1 MHLRLAILAVL
12 RLEPQSLGLLAPV
25 CSSMGWLVSSL
36 SKRSFVCPLGDPSV
50 DFVSAGNLLALR
62 PLSMVSGSKIWVL
75 CAHIGVWVLIY
86 IILYYIILYIYI
98 YILYYY
104 TVLYYIILY
113 YILYYIKHIFYY
125 IILCF
130 NTKPGV
136 GFLKPCPPG
145 QSSYAGYWLHWAMCS
160 FWNSHVG
167 RISAISHSGDT
178 FASTLPWILGSKTM
192 SPCFESCIFYS
203 PEYRLRN
210 TITQKKPTTF
220 GISSAC
226 LAS

>member
-62 PLSMVSGSKIWVL
+62 PLSMVSGSKILGSMCPYWRVGFDL
-75 CAHIGVWVLIY
+75 YYTILHYIIY
-86 IILYYIILYIYI
+86 IYYTIILYYTILYYII
-98 YILYYY
+98 YY
-104 TVLYYIILY
+104 TILNIY
-113 YILYYIKHIFYY
+113 FTIFYY
-125 IILCF
+125 ALIQSL
-130 NTKPGV
+130 V
-136 GFLKPCPPG
+136 LGFLKPCPPG

-210 TITQKKPTTF
+210 TITQEKPTTF